1 MKRIAIKN
9 WIGSQQ
15 IEVCSDEDMVMIS
28 QEGGSMSFLFFMTP
42 EQARELAEDYE
53 SCGWDSL
60 WWSARP
66 DIEVHRWDVSDE
78 SRSYG
83 M

>member
-1 MKRIAIKN
+1 MIFSITVTKT
-9 WIGSQQ
+9 
-15 IEVCSDEDMVMIS
+15 IECRVEADS
-28 QEGGSMSFLFFMTP
+28 P

-53 SCGWDSL
+53 ACGWDSL

-78 SRSYG
+78 SRSRG
-83 M
+83 V